1 LSFTQA
7 AETLLNGHELL
18 TFRGAEAMKI
28 LIIEDEPKV
37 AAFIKKGLEVKDF
50 ETEVAYDGQVG
61 FNKALAGE
69 YEVIILDVNLP
80 VFNGFEVCRKL
91 REENC
96 RTPILMLTALS
107 TTRDKV
113 QGFDTGAD
121 DYLVKPF
128 EFEELIARIKALIKR
143 AKSLPHEQAVLR
155 IADLELDTK
164 SKTVTRSG
172 QVIELTAKEFMLL
185 EYMMRNKGRVLS
197 RADIAEKIWDL
208 NFDTGTNII
217 DLYIYYLRKK
227 IDKHFTPKL
236 IHTHVG
242 MGYVLKEKL

>member
-1 LSFTQA
+1 M
-7 AETLLNGHELL
+7 NV
-18 TFRGAEAMKI
+18 

-37 AAFIKKGLEVKDF
+37 AAFIKKGLEVKSFNAD
-50 ETEVAYDGQVG
+50 VAYDGLIG
-61 FNKALAGE
+61 LNKALEGN
-69 YEVIILDVNLP
+69 YDVIILDINLP
-80 VFNGFEVCRKL
+80 VYNGFEVCRKL

-96 RTPILMLTALS
+96 MTPVLMLTALS
-107 TTRDKV
+107 STKNKV
-113 QGFDTGAD
+113 QGFDYGAD

-128 EFEELIARIKALIKR
+128 EFEELVARLKALVKR
-143 AKSLPHEQAVLR
+143 ATAVPYEQAVIR
-155 IADLELDTK
+155 ISDLELDSK

-185 EYMMRNKGRVLS
+185 EYMMRNKGIVLS

-208 NFDTGTNII
+208 SFDTGTNII

-227 IDKHFTPKL
+227 IDKNFTPKL
-236 IHTHVG
+236 IHTQVG